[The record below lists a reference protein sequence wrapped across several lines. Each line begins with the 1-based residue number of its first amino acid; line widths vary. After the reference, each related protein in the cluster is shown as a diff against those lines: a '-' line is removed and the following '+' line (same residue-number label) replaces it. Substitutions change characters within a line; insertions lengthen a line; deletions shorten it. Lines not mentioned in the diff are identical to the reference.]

1 MPSAQA
7 TGKAREKASAKTPA
21 KRGESVGETQRS
33 RHRQPSKS
41 RSRSAKRGSRASAE
55 QLRRLQDADAK
66 LAERLSPS
74 SVAVLARDTEQAAVA
89 VSKRPS
95 TGSKRSRIT
104 GEELPSAVE
113 MVRIRRQNLLRGF
126 AERHELLQGALGV
139 AEVAE
144 LLRVGRQTPHDRVK
158 AGRLLAVKDKGR
170 LLFPE
175 WQFDPDGPDG
185 VVQGLPEVLQALQ
198 GPISPLGKVRWF
210 VLPKPLLEGRTP
222 IEALRAGDV
231 RKASIEAASVGLS

>member
-1 MPSAQA
+1 M
-7 TGKAREKASAKTPA
+7 
-21 KRGESVGETQRS
+21 KRRS
-33 RHRQPSKS
+33 QS
-41 RSRSAKRGSRASAE
+41 SAE

-66 LAERLSPS
+66 LAERLAPS
-74 SVAVLARDTEQAAVA
+74 SLAVLAQDTERAAVA
-89 VSKRPS
+89 VSTRSS
-95 TGSKRSRIT
+95 TGPKRSRIT

-126 AERHELLQGALGV
+126 AERHELLQDALSV
-139 AEVAE
+139 TEVSE

-185 VVQGLPEVLQALQ
+185 VIQSLPEVLHALQ

-210 VLPKPLLEGRTP
+210 VLPKPLLGGRTP

-231 RKASIEAASVGLS
+231 REATLEAASVGLS